1 MSKNMLSDG
10 SILPS
15 TLGLSNSNAPTSVV
29 GNMALRVGI
38 VTEILY
44 PENER
49 NLSGKV
55 IEYNVLVTEKNE
67 GYSATFSFYRNCTV
81 NSVFGSS
88 NNSIT
93 QTYTPADKNGSSF
106 SGGSIVMLLCINGYN
121 TGGSAVIIGGLT
133 GDKIG
138 ETPKADDGQFYDF
151 NFNGINQKINKDG
164 ELTITFNSVLD
175 KNGNK
180 ANEEASGTSLKFD
193 KDGGF
198 KISDNKEQS
207 LELNRTEEYTIWQ
220 NGNEIIKI
228 DKKNKKIEITS
239 SENVEITANG
249 KVLVSSDDSIE
260 MHSSGDMSL
269 SSDST
274 AKIDSKQNLNIKSG
288 TNLDVQSG
296 AMTNIKGSGGVNIES
311 QGLTQVKGQLV
322 MLGQNA
328 SNPVAIA
335 GVSIA
340 IGPGNLGIPV
350 VSTIITGSSS
360 VLAGT

>member
-1 MSKNMLSDG
+1 MSSNMLSDG
-10 SILPS
+10 SVLPS
-15 TLGLSNSNAPTSVV
+15 TLGLSNSNAPTSIV

-55 IEYNVLVTEKNE
+55 IEYNVLVTEKTE

-88 NNSIT
+88 NNNVT

-106 SGGSIVMLLCINGYN
+106 TGGSIVMLLCINGYN

-138 ETPKADDGQFYDF
+138 DTPKAEDGQFYDF

-164 ELTITFNSVLD
+164 ELTITFNSIID
-175 KNGNK
+175 KDGNK
-180 ANEEASGTSLKFD
+180 SNEDAAGTSLKLD
-193 KDGGF
+193 KDGGL
-198 KISDNKEQS
+198 KLSDNKNQS
-207 LELNRTEEYTIWQ
+207 FELNRTEEYAIWQ
-220 NGNEIIKI
+220 NGAEIIKI

-239 SENVEITANG
+239 SESVEITANG
-249 KVLVSSDDSIE
+249 KALITSNDTMNIKST
-260 MHSSGDMSL
+260 GDMSI
-269 SSDST
+269 SSDAT
-274 AKIDSKQNLNIKSG
+274 ASIDSKQNLNIKSG
-288 TNLDVQSG
+288 TNLDMQSG
-296 AMTNIKGSGGVNIES
+296 AMLNIKGSGGVTIES
-311 QGLTQVKGQLV
+311 QGLTQVKGQVV
-322 MLGQNA
+322 MLGA
-328 SNPVAIA
+328 AATNPVAIA